1 MRNKLKK
8 LENNRLN
15 NRSIKNKPII
25 FQNLKPEYNRLIVD
39 KLGAT
44 GSVIGLISLLFA
56 WFTLKPN
63 RLASGVVLNL
73 PTSSG
78 WILTV
83 LLGVM
88 WLICLFLNF
97 QSKKNWPYVI
107 LGITVNIIL
116 ILSLTLLGSVATK
129 LSQENAE
136 TARISLGPG
145 IWITF
150 LAAYLVI
157 FSALKGIKS
166 NVVIHNI
173 FSWISPAVFLFF
185 LFSGYFS
192 NLSVLVEY
200 NAQKLRF
207 IQEFLQHIFLVG
219 ICVFSASIIGVFLGI
234 WATRSKRAQ
243 TFIFFLTNISQTIP
257 SLALFGLL
265 IAPLSALSFKFA
277 FLREAGIRGIG
288 NTPAI
293 IALIIYSLLPI
304 VRNTYVSIRQ
314 LDHSIIDAGKGMG
327 MSRFNIFIKIEMP
340 LSAPLILEGVRIAAV
355 QSIGL
360 AAVAALIGAGGLG
373 WFIFQGIG
381 QAATDMVLLGA
392 IPIILLAL
400 FTDGFMKFLIR
411 LAIPKGLAKEKGAI
425 N

>member
-15 NRSIKNKPII
+15 NRSINNKPII

-44 GSVIGLISLLFA
+44 GSVIGLLSLLFA

-173 FSWISPAVFLFF
+173 FS
-185 LFSGYFS
+185 
-192 NLSVLVEY
+192 
-200 NAQKLRF
+200 
-207 IQEFLQHIFLVG
+207 
-219 ICVFSASIIGVFLGI
+219 
-234 WATRSKRAQ
+234 
-243 TFIFFLTNISQTIP
+243 
-257 SLALFGLL
+257 
-265 IAPLSALSFKFA
+265 
-277 FLREAGIRGIG
+277 
-288 NTPAI
+288 
-293 IALIIYSLLPI
+293 
-304 VRNTYVSIRQ
+304 
-314 LDHSIIDAGKGMG
+314 
-327 MSRFNIFIKIEMP
+327 
-340 LSAPLILEGVRIAAV
+340 
-355 QSIGL
+355 
-360 AAVAALIGAGGLG
+360 
-373 WFIFQGIG
+373 
-381 QAATDMVLLGA
+381 
-392 IPIILLAL
+392 
-400 FTDGFMKFLIR
+400 
-411 LAIPKGLAKEKGAI
+411 
-425 N
+425 